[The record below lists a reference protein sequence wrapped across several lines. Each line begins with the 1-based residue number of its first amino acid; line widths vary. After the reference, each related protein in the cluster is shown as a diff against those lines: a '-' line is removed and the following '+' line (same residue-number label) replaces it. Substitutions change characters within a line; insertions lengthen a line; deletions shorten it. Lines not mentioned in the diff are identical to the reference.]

1 VIPAEVDER
10 QRAGERSD
18 AFLER
23 IVRDKLAQVA
33 SLEAAKSM
41 GALLVADTIV
51 LLGDAILGKPQSPD
65 DARATLGRLSG
76 TSHEVLTRFAL
87 GRTAGEL
94 GVVAHAETVRS
105 RVTFRDLTSDE
116 IARYVATGEGADKA
130 GGYAIQ
136 GIGSF
141 AVSRIEGSYANVVGL
156 PVCEVVLALKRLGL
170 LGVFP

>member
-1 VIPAEVDER
+1 M
-10 QRAGERSD
+10 GERSD

-23 IVRDKLAQVA
+23 IVCDKLAQVA
-33 SLEAAKSM
+33 ALEAAKSM

-51 LLGDAILGKPQSPD
+51 VLGDAILGKPKNPD
-65 DARATLGRLSG
+65 DARVTLERLSG

-87 GRTAGEL
+87 GRTTGEL
-94 GVVAHAETVRS
+94 GAVAHAETVRS
-105 RVTFRDLTSDE
+105 RVTFRDLTPDE
-116 IARYVATGEGADKA
+116 VARYVATGEGADKA

-156 PVCEVVLALKRLGL
+156 PVCEVVSALKRLGL